1 MNCITWIILIS
12 SIELISKIKNYERR
26 PSLEGNIP
34 YINTYYSKGRISLKI
49 SSTFCIVKAKGSN
62 RVMIL
67 GVNYVSLRLHRN
79 SVCPIDCETS
89 VIIISRRRRKR
100 ERKKGGGRKRNMEK
114 ESDEK
119 AQVQGSRHTSVS
131 EVFNSRQ
138 STVLSYKRE

>member
-1 MNCITWIILIS
+1 VNCITWIILIS

-26 PSLEGNIP
+26 PSLEGNIS

-49 SSTFCIVKAKGSN
+49 SSTFCIVEAKGSN

-119 AQVQGSRHTSVS
+119 AQVQDSRHTSVS